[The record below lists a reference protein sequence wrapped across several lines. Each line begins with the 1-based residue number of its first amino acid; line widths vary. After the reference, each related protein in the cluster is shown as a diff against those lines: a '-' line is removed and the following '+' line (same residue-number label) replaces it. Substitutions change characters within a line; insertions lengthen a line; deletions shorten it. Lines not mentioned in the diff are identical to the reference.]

1 MTTFIFI
8 GSVGHAA
15 ANFAQYEQYG
25 YPPNYPTK
33 LYGERPKNK
42 VNAIGLII
50 ININY
55 KYSSLIKNNKYSYHY

>member
-42 VNAIGLII
+42 VNVIGLII

-55 KYSSLIKNNKYSYHY
+55 K